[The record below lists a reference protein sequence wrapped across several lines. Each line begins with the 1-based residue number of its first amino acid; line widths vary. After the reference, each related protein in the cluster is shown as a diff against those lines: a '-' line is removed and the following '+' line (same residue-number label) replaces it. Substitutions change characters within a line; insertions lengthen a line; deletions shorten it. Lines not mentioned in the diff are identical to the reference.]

1 MIYERIKEERN
12 ILDVDLL
19 SELNKN
25 GQNLA
30 MEELNK
36 VLLQFEILGLIT
48 VRWVGKDR
56 RRIEIAERPSTT
68 ADSGSG

>member
-1 MIYERIKEERN
+1 MIYERIKDEKN

-19 SELNKN
+19 TELNKN